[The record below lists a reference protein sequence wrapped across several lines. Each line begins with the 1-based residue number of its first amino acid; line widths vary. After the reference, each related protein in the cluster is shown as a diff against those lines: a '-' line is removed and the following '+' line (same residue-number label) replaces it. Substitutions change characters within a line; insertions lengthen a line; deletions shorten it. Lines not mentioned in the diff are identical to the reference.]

1 MKKVLSKIFRYLG
14 YDSRTVWGKYMKFIL
29 PCVMVVIVAM
39 DFVIYAIISN
49 YTDTA
54 ANKANQRTVKIL
66 SDEISEVF
74 HRYLGDLNM
83 MRHYYEKST
92 IEEFLVFSTRF
103 TEEHSNKY
111 SYVRLILPDG
121 RCYNSNGVTDKYNVK
136 EGRPYKH
143 LVVEHKDISVNSAHM
158 STLVGVEVYS
168 ISVPVRDDNDSV
180 TAIIAAV
187 FPVDVIE
194 RKLNDILTDSSE
206 YFVMVD
212 ETNMA
217 RVCRGR
223 RGGFS
228 VALDGTTP
236 GAAPRY
242 TDLKDK
248 MAFSRN
254 NALKGNDRP
263 YGSWEVHE
271 SNGQEILLHYA
282 AIPDTPWVL
291 AHLAQKRIIAKDV
304 TLTFWVLL
312 LTTLVAMVVLLIAI
326 RYITARVVIRPLE
339 AINRFSNDVAHGK
352 LYSTET
358 RNINTNDEIGAVC
371 KNVEEMQKKL
381 VSAVSGIHDTSN
393 DLSRCSRNVTD
404 TVQSVDRDAQVQ
416 NIAVENIVSS
426 VEQVNASIRLNSEDA
441 MRTHVNSKEIAN
453 DIISVTKATADT
465 YDCMQRIVE
474 KVKVIN
480 DITSHTDLLAINASV
495 EASRAGDH
503 GTGFAVVAAEIRKLS
518 ELCHRAS
525 TEINRLSEVSL
536 AATTQTVD
544 LVDSISPKIHDNAIM
559 VSRISEACSKQLHF
573 TGTISD
579 AVKQLSEISQNNT
592 VSADKLT
599 VYANVLFN
607 DVAHLNK
614 LVDFFRLDRDRDLRR
629 NDILAAMEVC
639 KTEIL
644 ALKTKLIALSPE
656 GDAQTN
662 AIETKIDETL
672 QDIDNDANTKKQ
684 LTAK

>member
-1 MKKVLSKIFRYLG
+1 MKKVLSKIFSCLG

-39 DFVIYAIISN
+39 DIVIYAIISN

-54 ANKANQRTVKIL
+54 TNKANQRTVKIL

-83 MRHYYEKST
+83 MRHYYQKNS
-92 IEEFLVFSTRF
+92 IDEFLAFTRRF

-121 RCYNSNGVTDKYNVK
+121 RSFNSLGNNDLYNVK

-143 LVVEHKDISVNSAHM
+143 LVMEHKDISVNSAHV
-158 STLVGVEVYS
+158 SELAGGVEVYS
-168 ISVPVRDDNDSV
+168 ISVPVKNDNDSV

-187 FPVDVIE
+187 FPVDVVE
-194 RKLNDILTDSSE
+194 RKLNSILTDSSE

-212 ETNMA
+212 EANMA
-217 RVCRGR
+217 RVCRGK

-228 VALDGTTP
+228 VALDGTSP
-236 GAAPRY
+236 GAPPRY

-248 MAFSRN
+248 MVYNRN
-254 NALKGNDRP
+254 NAANGVPP
-263 YGSWEVHE
+263 YGSWVIHE
-271 SNGQEILLHYA
+271 TNGQEILLHYA

-312 LTTLVAMVVLLIAI
+312 LTTLVSMVVLLIAI
-326 RYITARVVIRPLE
+326 RHITTKVVIRPLE
-339 AINRFSNDVAHGK
+339 AISRFSNDFAHGK

-358 RNINTNDEIGAVC
+358 RNINSNDELGMVC
-371 KNVEEMQKKL
+371 KNIEEMQQKL
-381 VSAVSGIHDTSN
+381 VSAVSGIHDTTN
-393 DLSRCSRNVTD
+393 DLSRCSHNVID
-404 TVQSVDRDAQVQ
+404 TVQSVDCDAQVQ
-416 NIAVENIVSS
+416 NVAVENIANS

-441 MRTHVNSKEIAN
+441 TRTHVNSKEIAE
-453 DIISVTKATADT
+453 DIVSVSKATADT
-465 YDCMQRIVE
+465 YDCMRRIVE

-503 GTGFAVVAAEIRKLS
+503 GSGFAVVAAEIRKLS

-573 TGTISD
+573 TGAISN
-579 AVKQLSEISQNNT
+579 AVQQLSEISQNNT

-599 VYANVLFN
+599 VAANVLVN
-607 DVAHLNK
+607 DVGKLNK

-629 NDILAAMEVC
+629 DDILAAIEMC
-639 KTEIL
+639 KSQIL
-644 ALKTKLIALSPE
+644 GLRSKLLAVSPE
-656 GDAQTN
+656 GDA
-662 AIETKIDETL
+662 ETQVVEERIDEAL
-672 QDIDNDANTKKQ
+672 QDADKMVNRFKNN
-684 LTAK
+684 

>member
-1 MKKVLSKIFRYLG
+1 MKKMVSKTFGSLG
-14 YDSRTVWGKYMKFIL
+14 INSRTVWGKYLKFIL

-54 ANKANQRTVKIL
+54 ADRANQRTVKIL

-83 MRHYYEKST
+83 MRYYYMKSSR
-92 IEEFLVFSTRF
+92 EEFMGFARRF

-121 RCYNSNGVTDKYNVK
+121 RSYPSVAGSDKYNVK

-143 LVVEHKDISVNSAHM
+143 LVMEHRDISVNAAHLSAL
-158 STLVGVEVYS
+158 SGVEVYS
-168 ISVPVRDDNDSV
+168 ISIPVRNDNDSV

-187 FPVDVIE
+187 FPADVID
-194 RKLNDILTDSSE
+194 RKLNSIVADSSE

-212 ETNMA
+212 EENIV

-223 RGGFS
+223 AGAFS
-228 VALDGTTP
+228 TLLDGMNP
-236 GAAPRY
+236 NVPRRFA
-242 TDLKDK
+242 DLKEK
-248 MAFSRN
+248 MVSCRK
-254 NALKGNDRP
+254 NASNTKP
-263 YGSWEVHE
+263 PSGSLLIHTE
-271 SNGQEILLHYA
+271 NGQEMLLHFA

-312 LTTLVAMVVLLIAI
+312 LTTLVAMGVMLIAV
-326 RYITARVVIRPLE
+326 RYITTKVVIRPLE
-339 AINRFSNDVAHGK
+339 AINRFSNDFAHGK

-358 RNINTNDEIGAVC
+358 HDITSNDELGEVC
-371 KNVEEMQKKL
+371 KNIEKMQQKL
-381 VSAVSGIHDTSN
+381 VSAVAGIHDTSN
-393 DLSRCSRNVTD
+393 DLSECSRNVID

-416 NIAVENIVSS
+416 NVTVENIVGY
-426 VEQVNASIRLNSEDA
+426 VEQVNVSIRLNNEDA
-441 MRTHVNSKEIAN
+441 TRTHVNSEEIAN
-453 DIISVTKATADT
+453 DIVSVTKATADT
-465 YDCMQRIVE
+465 YDCMKRIVE

-573 TGTISD
+573 TGAISD

-599 VYANVLFN
+599 VYANVFVK
-607 DVAHLNK
+607 DVGRLNK
-614 LVDFFRLDRDRDLRR
+614 LVDFFKLDRDRDLRR
-629 NDILAAMEVC
+629 DDILAAIEVC
-639 KTEIL
+639 TSEIL
-644 ALKTKLIALSPE
+644 ALKSRLYEVSE
-656 GDAQTN
+656 GDDEQAQ
-662 AIETKIDETL
+662 AINDRIDEAL
-672 QDIDNDANTKKQ
+672 KDADEVANLFKNN
-684 LTAK
+684 

>member
-1 MKKVLSKIFRYLG
+1 MKKVLSKIFSCLG

-39 DFVIYAIISN
+39 DIVIYAIISN

-54 ANKANQRTVKIL
+54 TNKANQRTVKIL

-83 MRHYYEKST
+83 MRHYYQKNS
-92 IEEFLVFSTRF
+92 IDEFLAFTRRF

-121 RCYNSNGVTDKYNVK
+121 RSFNSLGNNDLYNVK

-143 LVVEHKDISVNSAHM
+143 LVVEHKDISVNSAHV
-158 STLVGVEVYS
+158 SELAGGVEVYS
-168 ISVPVRDDNDSV
+168 ISVPVKNDNDSV

-187 FPVDVIE
+187 FPVDVVE
-194 RKLNDILTDSSE
+194 RKLNSILTDSSE

-212 ETNMA
+212 EANMA
-217 RVCRGR
+217 RVCRGK

-228 VALDGTTP
+228 VALDGTSP
-236 GAAPRY
+236 GAPPRY

-248 MAFSRN
+248 MVYNRN
-254 NALKGNDRP
+254 NAANGVPP
-263 YGSWEVHE
+263 YGSWVIHE
-271 SNGQEILLHYA
+271 TNGQEILLHYA

-312 LTTLVAMVVLLIAI
+312 LTTLVSMVVLLIAI
-326 RYITARVVIRPLE
+326 RHITTKVVIRPLE
-339 AINRFSNDVAHGK
+339 AISRFSNDFAHGK

-358 RNINTNDEIGAVC
+358 RNINSNDELGMVC
-371 KNVEEMQKKL
+371 KNIEEMQQKL
-381 VSAVSGIHDTSN
+381 VSAVSGIHDTTN
-393 DLSRCSRNVTD
+393 DLSRCSHNVID
-404 TVQSVDRDAQVQ
+404 TVQSVDCDAQVQ
-416 NIAVENIVSS
+416 NVAVENIANS

-441 MRTHVNSKEIAN
+441 TRTHVNSKEIAE
-453 DIISVTKATADT
+453 DIVSVSKATADT
-465 YDCMQRIVE
+465 YDCMRRIVE

-503 GTGFAVVAAEIRKLS
+503 GSGFAVVAAEIRKLS

-573 TGTISD
+573 TGAISN
-579 AVKQLSEISQNNT
+579 AVQQLSEISQNNT

-599 VYANVLFN
+599 VAANVLVN
-607 DVAHLNK
+607 DVGKLNK

-629 NDILAAMEVC
+629 DDILAAIEMC
-639 KTEIL
+639 KSQIL
-644 ALKTKLIALSPE
+644 GLKSKLLAVSPE
-656 GDAQTN
+656 GDA
-662 AIETKIDETL
+662 ETQVVEERIDEAL
-672 QDIDNDANTKKQ
+672 QDADKMVNRFKNN
-684 LTAK
+684 

>member
-1 MKKVLSKIFRYLG
+1 MKKVLSKIFSCLG

-39 DFVIYAIISN
+39 DIVIYAIISN

-54 ANKANQRTVKIL
+54 TNKANQRTVKIL

-83 MRHYYEKST
+83 MRHYYQKNS
-92 IEEFLVFSTRF
+92 IDEFLAFTRRF

-121 RCYNSNGVTDKYNVK
+121 RSFNSLGNNDLYNVK

-143 LVVEHKDISVNSAHM
+143 LVVEHKDISVNSAHV
-158 STLVGVEVYS
+158 SELAGGVEVYS
-168 ISVPVRDDNDSV
+168 ISVPVKNDNDSV

-187 FPVDVIE
+187 FPVDVVE
-194 RKLNDILTDSSE
+194 RKLNSILTDSSE

-212 ETNMA
+212 EANMA
-217 RVCRGR
+217 RVCRGK

-228 VALDGTTP
+228 VALDGTSP
-236 GAAPRY
+236 GAPPRY

-248 MAFSRN
+248 MVYNRN
-254 NALKGNDRP
+254 NAANGVPP
-263 YGSWEVHE
+263 YGSWVIHE
-271 SNGQEILLHYA
+271 TNGQEILLHYA

-312 LTTLVAMVVLLIAI
+312 LTTLVSMVVLLIAI
-326 RYITARVVIRPLE
+326 RHITTKVVIRPLE
-339 AINRFSNDVAHGK
+339 AISRFSNDFAHGK

-358 RNINTNDEIGAVC
+358 RNINSNDELGMVC
-371 KNVEEMQKKL
+371 KNIEEMQQKL
-381 VSAVSGIHDTSN
+381 VSAVSGIHDTTN
-393 DLSRCSRNVTD
+393 DLSRCSHNVID
-404 TVQSVDRDAQVQ
+404 TVQSVDCDAQVQ
-416 NIAVENIVSS
+416 NIAVENIANS

-441 MRTHVNSKEIAN
+441 TRTHVNSKEIAE
-453 DIISVTKATADT
+453 DIVSVSKATADT
-465 YDCMQRIVE
+465 YDCMRRIVE

-503 GTGFAVVAAEIRKLS
+503 GSGFAVVAAEIRKLS

-573 TGTISD
+573 TGAISN
-579 AVKQLSEISQNNT
+579 AVQQLSEISQNNT

-599 VYANVLFN
+599 VSANVLVN
-607 DVAHLNK
+607 DVGKLNK

-629 NDILAAMEVC
+629 DDILAAIEMC
-639 KTEIL
+639 KSQIL
-644 ALKTKLIALSPE
+644 GLRSKLLAVSPE
-656 GDAQTN
+656 GDA
-662 AIETKIDETL
+662 ETQVVEERIDEAL
-672 QDIDNDANTKKQ
+672 QDADKMVNRFKNN
-684 LTAK
+684 

>member
-1 MKKVLSKIFRYLG
+1 MKKIISKIFRYLG

-83 MRHYYEKST
+83 MRHYYQKST
-92 IEEFLVFSTRF
+92 IDEFLVFTKRF

-121 RCYNSNGVTDKYNVK
+121 RTYNSIGGNDLYNVK

-143 LVVEHKDISVNSAHM
+143 LVVEHKDISVNSAHV
-158 STLVGVEVYS
+158 SELAGGVEVYS
-168 ISVPVRDDNDSV
+168 ISVPVRNDNDSV

-187 FPVDVIE
+187 FPVDVVE
-194 RKLNDILTDSSE
+194 RKLNSILTDSSE

-212 ETNMA
+212 EANMA
-217 RVCRGR
+217 RVCRGKG
-223 RGGFS
+223 GGFS
-228 VALDGTTP
+228 VALGGGGNSPDSQ
-236 GAAPRY
+236 PRY
-242 TDLKDK
+242 TDLKEK
-248 MAFSRN
+248 MVYSRAN
-254 NALKGNDRP
+254 SANDVPP
-263 YGSWEVHE
+263 YGSWVIHE
-271 SNGQEILLHYA
+271 KNGQEILLHYA

-312 LTTLVAMVVLLIAI
+312 LTTLVSMVVLLIAI
-326 RYITARVVIRPLE
+326 RYITAKVVIRPLE
-339 AINRFSNDVAHGK
+339 AISRFSNDFAHGK

-358 RNINTNDEIGAVC
+358 RNINSTDELGKVC
-371 KNVEEMQKKL
+371 KNIEEMQQKL

-393 DLSRCSRNVTD
+393 DLSRCSHNIIE
-404 TVQSVDRDAQVQ
+404 TVQSVDCDAQVQ
-416 NIAVENIVSS
+416 NIAVENIANS
-426 VEQVNASIRLNSEDA
+426 VEQVNVSIRLNNEDA
-441 MRTHVNSKEIAN
+441 TRTHVNSEEIAN
-453 DIISVTKATADT
+453 DIVSVSKATADT

-503 GTGFAVVAAEIRKLS
+503 GSGFAVVAAEIRKLS

-573 TGTISD
+573 TGAISN
-579 AVKQLSEISQNNT
+579 AVQQLSEITQNNT

-599 VYANVLFN
+599 VAANVLVN
-607 DVAHLNK
+607 DVGKLNK

-629 NDILAAMEVC
+629 DDILAAIELC
-639 KTEIL
+639 KSQIL
-644 ALKTKLIALSPE
+644 GLKSKLLATSPE
-656 GDAQTN
+656 GDAQTH
-662 AIETKIDETL
+662 AVEEKIDEAL
-672 QDIDNDANTKKQ
+672 QDADKMVNRFKNN
-684 LTAK
+684 

>member
-1 MKKVLSKIFRYLG
+1 MKKVLSKIFSCLG

-39 DFVIYAIISN
+39 DIVIYAIISN

-83 MRHYYEKST
+83 MRHYYQKNS
-92 IEEFLVFSTRF
+92 IDEFLAFTRRF

-121 RCYNSNGVTDKYNVK
+121 RSFNSLGNNDLYNVK

-143 LVVEHKDISVNSAHM
+143 LVVEHKDISVNSAHV
-158 STLVGVEVYS
+158 SELAGGVEVYS
-168 ISVPVRDDNDSV
+168 ISVPVKNDNDSV

-187 FPVDVIE
+187 FPVDVVE
-194 RKLNDILTDSSE
+194 RKLNSILTDSSE

-212 ETNMA
+212 EANMA
-217 RVCRGR
+217 RVCRGK

-228 VALDGTTP
+228 VALDGTSP
-236 GAAPRY
+236 GAPPRY

-248 MAFSRN
+248 MVYNRN
-254 NALKGNDRP
+254 NAANGVPP
-263 YGSWEVHE
+263 YGSWVIHE
-271 SNGQEILLHYA
+271 TNGQEILLHYA

-312 LTTLVAMVVLLIAI
+312 LTTLVSMVVLLIAI
-326 RYITARVVIRPLE
+326 RHITTKVVIRPLE
-339 AINRFSNDVAHGK
+339 AISRFSNDFAHGK

-358 RNINTNDEIGAVC
+358 RNINSNDELGMVC
-371 KNVEEMQKKL
+371 KNIEEMQQKL
-381 VSAVSGIHDTSN
+381 VSAVSGIHDTTN
-393 DLSRCSRNVTD
+393 DLSRCSHNVID
-404 TVQSVDRDAQVQ
+404 TVQSVDCDAQVQ
-416 NIAVENIVSS
+416 NVAVENIANS
-426 VEQVNASIRLNSEDA
+426 VEQVNVSIRLNSEDA
-441 MRTHVNSKEIAN
+441 TRTHVNSKEIAE
-453 DIISVTKATADT
+453 DIVSVSKATADT
-465 YDCMQRIVE
+465 YDCMRRIVE

-503 GTGFAVVAAEIRKLS
+503 GSGFAVVAAEIRKLS

-573 TGTISD
+573 TGAISN
-579 AVKQLSEISQNNT
+579 AVQQLSEISQNNT

-599 VYANVLFN
+599 VAANVLVN
-607 DVAHLNK
+607 DVGKLNK

-629 NDILAAMEVC
+629 DDILAAIEMC
-639 KTEIL
+639 KSQIL
-644 ALKTKLIALSPE
+644 GLRSKLLAVSPE
-656 GDAQTN
+656 GDA
-662 AIETKIDETL
+662 ETKVVEERIDEAL
-672 QDIDNDANTKKQ
+672 QDADKMVNRFKNN
-684 LTAK
+684 

>member
-1 MKKVLSKIFRYLG
+1 MKKVLSKIFSCLG

-29 PCVMVVIVAM
+29 PCVMVVILAM

-54 ANKANQRTVKIL
+54 TNKANQRTVKIL

-83 MRHYYEKST
+83 MRHYYQKNS
-92 IEEFLVFSTRF
+92 IDEFLAFTRRF

-121 RCYNSNGVTDKYNVK
+121 RSFNSLGNNDLYNVK

-143 LVVEHKDISVNSAHM
+143 LVVEHKDISVNSAHV
-158 STLVGVEVYS
+158 SELAGGVEVYS
-168 ISVPVRDDNDSV
+168 ISVPVKNDNDSV

-187 FPVDVIE
+187 FPVDVVE
-194 RKLNDILTDSSE
+194 RKLNSILTDSSE

-212 ETNMA
+212 EANMA
-217 RVCRGR
+217 RVCRGK

-228 VALDGTTP
+228 VALDGTSP
-236 GAAPRY
+236 GAPPRY

-248 MAFSRN
+248 MVYNRN
-254 NALKGNDRP
+254 NAANGVPP
-263 YGSWEVHE
+263 YGSWVIHE
-271 SNGQEILLHYA
+271 TNGQEILLHYA

-312 LTTLVAMVVLLIAI
+312 LTTLVSMVVLLIAI
-326 RYITARVVIRPLE
+326 RHITTKVVIRPLE
-339 AINRFSNDVAHGK
+339 AISRFSNDFAHGK

-358 RNINTNDEIGAVC
+358 RNINSNDELGMVC
-371 KNVEEMQKKL
+371 KNIEEMQQKL
-381 VSAVSGIHDTSN
+381 VSAVSGIHDTTN
-393 DLSRCSRNVTD
+393 DLSRCSHNVID
-404 TVQSVDRDAQVQ
+404 TVQSVDCDAQVQ
-416 NIAVENIVSS
+416 NIAVENIANS

-441 MRTHVNSKEIAN
+441 TRTHVNSKEIAE
-453 DIISVTKATADT
+453 DIVSVSKATADT
-465 YDCMQRIVE
+465 YDCMRRIVE

-503 GTGFAVVAAEIRKLS
+503 GSGFVVVAAEIRKLS

-573 TGTISD
+573 TGAISN
-579 AVKQLSEISQNNT
+579 AVQQLSEISQNNT

-599 VYANVLFN
+599 VAANVLVN
-607 DVAHLNK
+607 DVGKLNK

-629 NDILAAMEVC
+629 DDILAAIEMC
-639 KTEIL
+639 KSQIL
-644 ALKTKLIALSPE
+644 GLRSKLLAVSPE
-656 GDAQTN
+656 GDA
-662 AIETKIDETL
+662 ETQVVEERIDEAL
-672 QDIDNDANTKKQ
+672 QDADKMVNRFKNN
-684 LTAK
+684 

>member
-1 MKKVLSKIFRYLG
+1 MKKVLSKIFSCLG

-39 DFVIYAIISN
+39 DIVIYAIISN

-54 ANKANQRTVKIL
+54 TNKANQRTVKIL

-83 MRHYYEKST
+83 MRHYYQKNS
-92 IEEFLVFSTRF
+92 IDEFLAFTRRF

-121 RCYNSNGVTDKYNVK
+121 RSFNSLGNNDLYNVK

-143 LVVEHKDISVNSAHM
+143 LVVEHKDISVNSAHV
-158 STLVGVEVYS
+158 SELAGGVEVYS
-168 ISVPVRDDNDSV
+168 ISVPVKNDNDSV

-187 FPVDVIE
+187 FPVDVVE
-194 RKLNDILTDSSE
+194 RKLNSILTDSSE

-212 ETNMA
+212 EANMA
-217 RVCRGR
+217 RVCRGK

-228 VALDGTTP
+228 VALDGTSP
-236 GAAPRY
+236 GAPPRY

-248 MAFSRN
+248 MVYNRN
-254 NALKGNDRP
+254 NAANGVPP
-263 YGSWEVHE
+263 YGSWVIHE
-271 SNGQEILLHYA
+271 TNGQEILLHYA

-312 LTTLVAMVVLLIAI
+312 LTTLVSMVVLLIAI
-326 RYITARVVIRPLE
+326 RHITTKVVIRPLE
-339 AINRFSNDVAHGK
+339 AISRFSNDFAHGK

-358 RNINTNDEIGAVC
+358 RNINSNDELGMVC
-371 KNVEEMQKKL
+371 KNIEEMQQKL
-381 VSAVSGIHDTSN
+381 VSAVSGIHDTTN
-393 DLSRCSRNVTD
+393 DLSRCSHNVID
-404 TVQSVDRDAQVQ
+404 TVQSVDCDAQVQ
-416 NIAVENIVSS
+416 NIAVENIANS

-441 MRTHVNSKEIAN
+441 TRTHVNSKEIAE
-453 DIISVTKATADT
+453 DIVSVSKATADT
-465 YDCMQRIVE
+465 YDCMRRIVE

-503 GTGFAVVAAEIRKLS
+503 GSGFAVVAAEIRKLS

-573 TGTISD
+573 TGAISN
-579 AVKQLSEISQNNT
+579 AVQQLSEISQNNT

-599 VYANVLFN
+599 VAANVLVN
-607 DVAHLNK
+607 DVGKLNK

-629 NDILAAMEVC
+629 DDILAAIEMC
-639 KTEIL
+639 KSQIL
-644 ALKTKLIALSPE
+644 GLRSKLLAVSPE
-656 GDAQTN
+656 GDA
-662 AIETKIDETL
+662 ETQVVEERIDEAL
-672 QDIDNDANTKKQ
+672 QDADKMVNRFKNN
-684 LTAK
+684 

>member
-1 MKKVLSKIFRYLG
+1 MKKVLSKIFSCLG

-39 DFVIYAIISN
+39 DIVIYAIISN

-54 ANKANQRTVKIL
+54 TNKANQRTVKIL

-83 MRHYYEKST
+83 MRHYYQKNS
-92 IEEFLVFSTRF
+92 IDEFLAFTRRF

-121 RCYNSNGVTDKYNVK
+121 RSFNSLGNNDLYNVK

-143 LVVEHKDISVNSAHM
+143 LVVEHKDISVNSAHV
-158 STLVGVEVYS
+158 SELAGGVEVYS
-168 ISVPVRDDNDSV
+168 ISVPVKNDNDSV

-187 FPVDVIE
+187 FPVDVVE
-194 RKLNDILTDSSE
+194 RKLNSILTDSSE

-212 ETNMA
+212 EANMA
-217 RVCRGR
+217 RVCRGK

-228 VALDGTTP
+228 VALDGTSP
-236 GAAPRY
+236 GAPPRY

-248 MAFSRN
+248 MVYNRN
-254 NALKGNDRP
+254 NVANGVPP
-263 YGSWEVHE
+263 YGSWVIHE
-271 SNGQEILLHYA
+271 TNGQEILLHYA

-312 LTTLVAMVVLLIAI
+312 LTTLVSMVVLLIAI
-326 RYITARVVIRPLE
+326 RHITTKVVIRPLE
-339 AINRFSNDVAHGK
+339 AISRFSNDFAHGK

-358 RNINTNDEIGAVC
+358 RNINSNDELGMVC
-371 KNVEEMQKKL
+371 KNIEGMQQKL
-381 VSAVSGIHDTSN
+381 VSAVSGIHDTTN
-393 DLSRCSRNVTD
+393 DLSRCSHNVID
-404 TVQSVDRDAQVQ
+404 TVQSVDCDAQVQ
-416 NIAVENIVSS
+416 NIAVENIANS

-441 MRTHVNSKEIAN
+441 TRTHVNSKEIAE
-453 DIISVTKATADT
+453 DIVSVSKATADT
-465 YDCMQRIVE
+465 YDCMRRIVE

-503 GTGFAVVAAEIRKLS
+503 GSGFAVVAAEIRKLS

-573 TGTISD
+573 TGAISN
-579 AVKQLSEISQNNT
+579 AVQQLSEISQNNT

-599 VYANVLFN
+599 VAANVLVN
-607 DVAHLNK
+607 DVGKLNK

-629 NDILAAMEVC
+629 DDILAAIEMC
-639 KTEIL
+639 KSQIL
-644 ALKTKLIALSPE
+644 GLRSKLLAVSPE
-656 GDAQTN
+656 GDA
-662 AIETKIDETL
+662 ETQVVEERIDEAL
-672 QDIDNDANTKKQ
+672 QDADKMVNRFKNN
-684 LTAK
+684 

>member
-1 MKKVLSKIFRYLG
+1 
-14 YDSRTVWGKYMKFIL
+14 
-29 PCVMVVIVAM
+29 MVVIVAM
-39 DFVIYAIISN
+39 DIVIYAIISN

-54 ANKANQRTVKIL
+54 TNKANQRTVKIL

-83 MRHYYEKST
+83 MRHYYQKNS
-92 IEEFLVFSTRF
+92 IDEFLAFTRRF

-121 RCYNSNGVTDKYNVK
+121 RSFNSLGNNDLYNVK

-143 LVVEHKDISVNSAHM
+143 LVVEHKDISVNSAHV
-158 STLVGVEVYS
+158 SELAGGVEVYS
-168 ISVPVRDDNDSV
+168 ISVPVKNGNDSV

-187 FPVDVIE
+187 FPVDVVE
-194 RKLNDILTDSSE
+194 RKLNSILTDSSE

-212 ETNMA
+212 EANMA
-217 RVCRGR
+217 RVCRGK

-228 VALDGTTP
+228 VALDGTSP
-236 GAAPRY
+236 GAPPRY

-248 MAFSRN
+248 MVYNRN
-254 NALKGNDRP
+254 NAANGVPP
-263 YGSWEVHE
+263 YGSWVIHE
-271 SNGQEILLHYA
+271 TNGQEILLHYA

-312 LTTLVAMVVLLIAI
+312 LTTLVSMVVLLIAI
-326 RYITARVVIRPLE
+326 RHITTKVVIRPLE
-339 AINRFSNDVAHGK
+339 AISRFSNDFAHGK

-358 RNINTNDEIGAVC
+358 RNINSNDELGMVC
-371 KNVEEMQKKL
+371 KNIEEMQQKL
-381 VSAVSGIHDTSN
+381 VSAVSGIHDTTN
-393 DLSRCSRNVTD
+393 DLSRCSHNVID
-404 TVQSVDRDAQVQ
+404 TVQSVDCDAQVQ
-416 NIAVENIVSS
+416 NIAVENIANS

-441 MRTHVNSKEIAN
+441 TRTHVNSKEIAE
-453 DIISVTKATADT
+453 DIVSVSKATADT
-465 YDCMQRIVE
+465 YDCMRRIVE

-503 GTGFAVVAAEIRKLS
+503 GSGFAVVAAEIRKLS

-573 TGTISD
+573 TGAISN
-579 AVKQLSEISQNNT
+579 AVQQLSEISQNNT

-599 VYANVLFN
+599 VAANVLVN
-607 DVAHLNK
+607 DVGKLNK

-629 NDILAAMEVC
+629 DDILAAIEMC
-639 KTEIL
+639 KSQIL
-644 ALKTKLIALSPE
+644 GLRSKLLAVSPE
-656 GDAQTN
+656 GDA
-662 AIETKIDETL
+662 ETQVVEERIDEAL
-672 QDIDNDANTKKQ
+672 QDADKMVNRFKNN
-684 LTAK
+684 

>member
-1 MKKVLSKIFRYLG
+1 MKKMVSKTFGSLG
-14 YDSRTVWGKYMKFIL
+14 INSRTVWGKYLKFIL

-54 ANKANQRTVKIL
+54 ADRANQRTVKIL

-83 MRHYYEKST
+83 MRYYYMKST
-92 IEEFLVFSTRF
+92 RDEFMVFARRF

-121 RCYNSNGVTDKYNVK
+121 RSYPSVSGSDKYNVK

-143 LVVEHKDISVNSAHM
+143 LVMEHRDISVNAAHLSAL
-158 STLVGVEVYS
+158 SGVEVYS
-168 ISVPVRDDNDSV
+168 ISIPVRNDNDSV

-187 FPVDVIE
+187 FPADVID
-194 RKLNDILTDSSE
+194 RKLNSIVADSSE

-212 ETNMA
+212 EENIV

-223 RGGFS
+223 AGAFS
-228 VALDGTTP
+228 TLLDGMNP
-236 GAAPRY
+236 NVPRRFA
-242 TDLKDK
+242 DLKEK
-248 MAFSRN
+248 MAHCRK
-254 NALKGNDRP
+254 NASNTMP
-263 YGSWEVHE
+263 PSGSLLIHTE
-271 SNGQEILLHYA
+271 NGQEMLLHFA

-312 LTTLVAMVVLLIAI
+312 LTTLVAMGVMLIAV
-326 RYITARVVIRPLE
+326 RYITTKVVIRPLE
-339 AINRFSNDVAHGK
+339 AINRFSNDFAHGK

-358 RNINTNDEIGAVC
+358 HDITSNDELGEVC
-371 KNVEEMQKKL
+371 KNIEKMQQKL
-381 VSAVSGIHDTSN
+381 VSAVAGIHDTSN
-393 DLSRCSRNVTD
+393 DLSECSRNVID

-416 NIAVENIVSS
+416 NITVENIVGY
-426 VEQVNASIRLNSEDA
+426 VEQVNVSIRLNNEDA
-441 MRTHVNSKEIAN
+441 TRTHVNSEEIAN
-453 DIISVTKATADT
+453 DIVSVTKATADT
-465 YDCMQRIVE
+465 YDCMKRIVE

-573 TGTISD
+573 TGAISD

-599 VYANVLFN
+599 VYANVFVK
-607 DVAHLNK
+607 DVGRLNK
-614 LVDFFRLDRDRDLRR
+614 LVDFFKLDRDRDLRR
-629 NDILAAMEVC
+629 DDILAAIEVC
-639 KTEIL
+639 TSEIL
-644 ALKTKLIALSPE
+644 ALKSRLYEVSE
-656 GDAQTN
+656 GDDEQAQ
-662 AIETKIDETL
+662 AINDRIDEAL
-672 QDIDNDANTKKQ
+672 KDADDVANLFKNN
-684 LTAK
+684 

>member
-1 MKKVLSKIFRYLG
+1 MKKVLSKIFSCLG

-39 DFVIYAIISN
+39 DIVIYAIISN

-54 ANKANQRTVKIL
+54 TNKANQRTVKIL

-83 MRHYYEKST
+83 MRHYYQKNS
-92 IEEFLVFSTRF
+92 IDEFLAFTRRF

-121 RCYNSNGVTDKYNVK
+121 RSFNSLGNNDLYNVK

-143 LVVEHKDISVNSAHM
+143 LVVEHKDISVNSAHV
-158 STLVGVEVYS
+158 SELAGGVEVYS
-168 ISVPVRDDNDSV
+168 ISVPVKNDNDSV

-187 FPVDVIE
+187 FPVDVVE
-194 RKLNDILTDSSE
+194 RKLNSILTDSSE

-212 ETNMA
+212 EANMA
-217 RVCRGR
+217 RVCRGKS
-223 RGGFS
+223 GGFS
-228 VALDGTTP
+228 VALDGTSP
-236 GAAPRY
+236 GAPPRY

-248 MAFSRN
+248 MVYNRN
-254 NALKGNDRP
+254 NAANGVPP
-263 YGSWEVHE
+263 YGSWVIHE
-271 SNGQEILLHYA
+271 TNGQEILLHYA

-312 LTTLVAMVVLLIAI
+312 LTTLVSMVVLLIAI
-326 RYITARVVIRPLE
+326 RHITTKVVIRPLE
-339 AINRFSNDVAHGK
+339 AISRFSNDFAHGK

-358 RNINTNDEIGAVC
+358 RNINSNDELGMVC
-371 KNVEEMQKKL
+371 KNIEEMQQKL
-381 VSAVSGIHDTSN
+381 VSAVSGIHDTTN
-393 DLSRCSRNVTD
+393 DLSRCSHNVID
-404 TVQSVDRDAQVQ
+404 TVQSVDCDAQVQ
-416 NIAVENIVSS
+416 SVAVENIANS
-426 VEQVNASIRLNSEDA
+426 VEQVNVSIRLNSEDA
-441 MRTHVNSKEIAN
+441 TRTHVNSKEIAE
-453 DIISVTKATADT
+453 DIVSVSKATADT
-465 YDCMQRIVE
+465 YDCMRRIVE

-503 GTGFAVVAAEIRKLS
+503 GSGFAVVAAEIRKLS

-573 TGTISD
+573 TGAISN
-579 AVKQLSEISQNNT
+579 AVQQLSEISQNNT

-599 VYANVLFN
+599 VAANVLVN
-607 DVAHLNK
+607 DVGKLNK

-629 NDILAAMEVC
+629 DDILAAIEMC
-639 KTEIL
+639 KSQIL
-644 ALKTKLIALSPE
+644 GLRSKLLAVSPE
-656 GDAQTN
+656 GDA
-662 AIETKIDETL
+662 ETQVVEERIDEAL
-672 QDIDNDANTKKQ
+672 QDADKMVNRFKNN
-684 LTAK
+684 

>member
-1 MKKVLSKIFRYLG
+1 MKKVLSKIFSCLG

-39 DFVIYAIISN
+39 DIVIYAIISN

-54 ANKANQRTVKIL
+54 TNKANQRTVKIL

-83 MRHYYEKST
+83 MRHYYQKNS
-92 IEEFLVFSTRF
+92 IDEFLVFTRRF

-121 RCYNSNGVTDKYNVK
+121 RSFNSLGNNDLYNVK

-143 LVVEHKDISVNSAHM
+143 LVVEHKDISVNSAHV
-158 STLVGVEVYS
+158 SELAGGVEVYS
-168 ISVPVRDDNDSV
+168 ISVPVKNDNDSV

-187 FPVDVIE
+187 FPVDVVE
-194 RKLNDILTDSSE
+194 RKLNSILTDSSE

-212 ETNMA
+212 EANMA
-217 RVCRGR
+217 RVCRGK

-228 VALDGTTP
+228 VALDGTSP
-236 GAAPRY
+236 GAPPRY

-248 MAFSRN
+248 MVYNRN
-254 NALKGNDRP
+254 NAANGVPP
-263 YGSWEVHE
+263 YGSWVIHE
-271 SNGQEILLHYA
+271 TNGQEILLHYA

-312 LTTLVAMVVLLIAI
+312 LTTLVSMVVLLIAI
-326 RYITARVVIRPLE
+326 RHITTKVVIRPLE
-339 AINRFSNDVAHGK
+339 AISRFSNDFAHGK

-358 RNINTNDEIGAVC
+358 RNINSNDELGMVC
-371 KNVEEMQKKL
+371 KNIEEMQQKL
-381 VSAVSGIHDTSN
+381 VSAVSGIHDTTN
-393 DLSRCSRNVTD
+393 DLSRCSHNVID
-404 TVQSVDRDAQVQ
+404 TVQSVDCDAQVQ
-416 NIAVENIVSS
+416 NVAVENIANS
-426 VEQVNASIRLNSEDA
+426 VEQVNVSIRLNSEDA
-441 MRTHVNSKEIAN
+441 TRTHVNSKEIAE
-453 DIISVTKATADT
+453 DIVSVSKATADT
-465 YDCMQRIVE
+465 YDCMRRIVE

-503 GTGFAVVAAEIRKLS
+503 GSGFAVVAAEIRKLS

-573 TGTISD
+573 TGAISN
-579 AVKQLSEISQNNT
+579 AVQQLSEISQNNT

-599 VYANVLFN
+599 VSANVLVN
-607 DVAHLNK
+607 DVGKLNK

-629 NDILAAMEVC
+629 GDILAAIEMC
-639 KTEIL
+639 KSQIL
-644 ALKTKLIALSPE
+644 GLRSKLLAVSPE
-656 GDAQTN
+656 GDA
-662 AIETKIDETL
+662 ETQVVEERIDEAL
-672 QDIDNDANTKKQ
+672 QDADKMVNRFKNN
-684 LTAK
+684 

>member
-1 MKKVLSKIFRYLG
+1 MKKVLSTIFSCLG

-39 DFVIYAIISN
+39 DIVIYAIISN

-54 ANKANQRTVKIL
+54 TNKANQRTVKIL

-83 MRHYYEKST
+83 MRHYYQKNS
-92 IEEFLVFSTRF
+92 IDEFLAFTRRF

-121 RCYNSNGVTDKYNVK
+121 RSFNSLGNNDLYNVK

-143 LVVEHKDISVNSAHM
+143 LVVEHKDISVNSAHV
-158 STLVGVEVYS
+158 SELAGGVEVYS
-168 ISVPVRDDNDSV
+168 ISVPVKNDNDSV

-187 FPVDVIE
+187 FPVDVVE
-194 RKLNDILTDSSE
+194 RKLNSILTDSSE

-212 ETNMA
+212 EANMA
-217 RVCRGR
+217 RVCRGK

-228 VALDGTTP
+228 VALDGTSP
-236 GAAPRY
+236 GAPPRY

-248 MAFSRN
+248 MVYNRN
-254 NALKGNDRP
+254 NAANGVPP
-263 YGSWEVHE
+263 YGSWVIHE
-271 SNGQEILLHYA
+271 TNGQEILLHYA

-312 LTTLVAMVVLLIAI
+312 LTTLVSMVVLLIAI
-326 RYITARVVIRPLE
+326 RHITTKVVIRPLE
-339 AINRFSNDVAHGK
+339 AISRFSNDFAHGK

-358 RNINTNDEIGAVC
+358 RNINSNDELGMVC
-371 KNVEEMQKKL
+371 KNIEEMQQKL
-381 VSAVSGIHDTSN
+381 VSAVSGIHDTTN
-393 DLSRCSRNVTD
+393 DLSRCSHNVID
-404 TVQSVDRDAQVQ
+404 TVQSVDCDAQVQ
-416 NIAVENIVSS
+416 NIAVENIANS

-441 MRTHVNSKEIAN
+441 TRTHVNSKEIAE
-453 DIISVTKATADT
+453 DIVSVSKATADT
-465 YDCMQRIVE
+465 YDCMRRIVE

-503 GTGFAVVAAEIRKLS
+503 GSGFAVVAAEIRKLS

-573 TGTISD
+573 TGAISN
-579 AVKQLSEISQNNT
+579 AVQQLSEISQNNT

-599 VYANVLFN
+599 VAANVLVN
-607 DVAHLNK
+607 DVGKLNK

-629 NDILAAMEVC
+629 DDLLAAIEMC
-639 KTEIL
+639 KSQIL
-644 ALKTKLIALSPE
+644 GLRSKLLAVSPE
-656 GDAQTN
+656 GDA
-662 AIETKIDETL
+662 ETQVVEERIDEAL
-672 QDIDNDANTKKQ
+672 QDADKMVNRFKNN
-684 LTAK
+684 

>member
-1 MKKVLSKIFRYLG
+1 MKKVLSKIFSCLG

-39 DFVIYAIISN
+39 DIVIYAIISN

-54 ANKANQRTVKIL
+54 TNKANQRTVKIL

-83 MRHYYEKST
+83 MRHYYQKNS
-92 IEEFLVFSTRF
+92 IDEFLVFTRRF

-121 RCYNSNGVTDKYNVK
+121 RSFNSLGNNDLYNVK

-143 LVVEHKDISVNSAHM
+143 LVMEHKDISVNSAHV
-158 STLVGVEVYS
+158 SELAGGVEVYS
-168 ISVPVRDDNDSV
+168 ISVPVKNDIDSV

-187 FPVDVIE
+187 FPVDVVE
-194 RKLNDILTDSSE
+194 RKLNSILTDSSE

-212 ETNMA
+212 EANMA
-217 RVCRGR
+217 RVCRGK

-228 VALDGTTP
+228 VALDGTSP
-236 GAAPRY
+236 GAPPRY

-248 MAFSRN
+248 MVYTRN
-254 NALKGNDRP
+254 NAANGVPP
-263 YGSWEVHE
+263 YGSWVIHE
-271 SNGQEILLHYA
+271 TNGQEILLHYA

-312 LTTLVAMVVLLIAI
+312 LTTLVSMVVLLIAI
-326 RYITARVVIRPLE
+326 RHITTKVVIRPLE
-339 AINRFSNDVAHGK
+339 AISRFSNDFAHGK

-358 RNINTNDEIGAVC
+358 RNINSNDELGMVC
-371 KNVEEMQKKL
+371 KNIEEMQQKL
-381 VSAVSGIHDTSN
+381 VSAVSGIHDTTN
-393 DLSRCSRNVTD
+393 DLSRCSHNVID
-404 TVQSVDRDAQVQ
+404 TVQSVDCDAQVQ
-416 NIAVENIVSS
+416 NVAVENIANS

-441 MRTHVNSKEIAN
+441 TRTHVNSKEIAE
-453 DIISVTKATADT
+453 DIVSVSKATADT
-465 YDCMQRIVE
+465 YDCMRRIVE

-503 GTGFAVVAAEIRKLS
+503 GSGFAVVAAEIRKLS

-573 TGTISD
+573 TGAISN
-579 AVKQLSEISQNNT
+579 AVQQLSEISQNNT

-599 VYANVLFN
+599 VAANVLVN
-607 DVAHLNK
+607 DVGKLNK

-629 NDILAAMEVC
+629 DDILAAIEMC
-639 KTEIL
+639 KSQIL
-644 ALKTKLIALSPE
+644 GLRSKLLAVSPE
-656 GDAQTN
+656 GDA
-662 AIETKIDETL
+662 ETQVVEERIDEAL
-672 QDIDNDANTKKQ
+672 QDADKMVNRFKNN
-684 LTAK
+684 

>member
-1 MKKVLSKIFRYLG
+1 MKKVLSKIFSCLG

-39 DFVIYAIISN
+39 DIVIYAIISN

-83 MRHYYEKST
+83 MRHYYQKNS
-92 IEEFLVFSTRF
+92 IDEFLVFTRRF

-121 RCYNSNGVTDKYNVK
+121 RSFNSLGNNDLYNVK

-143 LVVEHKDISVNSAHM
+143 LVVEHKDISVNSAHV
-158 STLVGVEVYS
+158 SELAGGVEVYS
-168 ISVPVRDDNDSV
+168 ISVPVKNDNDSV

-194 RKLNDILTDSSE
+194 RKLNSILTDSSE

-212 ETNMA
+212 EANMA
-217 RVCRGR
+217 RVCRGK
-223 RGGFS
+223 RGGFN
-228 VALDGTTP
+228 VALDGTSP
-236 GAAPRY
+236 GAPPRY

-248 MAFSRN
+248 MVYNRN
-254 NALKGNDRP
+254 NAANGVPP
-263 YGSWEVHE
+263 YGSWVIHE
-271 SNGQEILLHYA
+271 TNGQEILLHYA

-312 LTTLVAMVVLLIAI
+312 LTTLVSMVVLLIAI
-326 RYITARVVIRPLE
+326 RHITTKVVIRPLE
-339 AINRFSNDVAHGK
+339 AISRFSNDFAHGK

-358 RNINTNDEIGAVC
+358 RNINSNDELGMVC
-371 KNVEEMQKKL
+371 KNIEEMQQKL
-381 VSAVSGIHDTSN
+381 VSAVSGIHDTTN
-393 DLSRCSRNVTD
+393 DLSRCSHNVID
-404 TVQSVDRDAQVQ
+404 TVQSVDCDAQVQ
-416 NIAVENIVSS
+416 NIAVDNIANS
-426 VEQVNASIRLNSEDA
+426 VEQVNVSIRLNSEDA
-441 MRTHVNSKEIAN
+441 TRTHVNSKEIAE
-453 DIISVTKATADT
+453 DIVSVSKATADT
-465 YDCMQRIVE
+465 YDCMRRIVE

-503 GTGFAVVAAEIRKLS
+503 GSGFAVVAAEIRKLS

-573 TGTISD
+573 TGAISN
-579 AVKQLSEISQNNT
+579 AVQQLSEISQNNT

-599 VYANVLFN
+599 VSANVLVN
-607 DVAHLNK
+607 DVGKLNK

-629 NDILAAMEVC
+629 DDILAAIEMC
-639 KTEIL
+639 KSQIL
-644 ALKTKLIALSPE
+644 GLKSKLLAVSPE
-656 GDAQTN
+656 GDA
-662 AIETKIDETL
+662 ETQVVEERIDEAL
-672 QDIDNDANTKKQ
+672 QDADKMVNRFKNN
-684 LTAK
+684 

>member
-1 MKKVLSKIFRYLG
+1 MKKVLSKIFSCLG

-39 DFVIYAIISN
+39 DIVIYAIISN

-83 MRHYYEKST
+83 MRHYYQKNS
-92 IEEFLVFSTRF
+92 IDEFLAFTRRF

-121 RCYNSNGVTDKYNVK
+121 RSFNSLGNNDLYNVK

-143 LVVEHKDISVNSAHM
+143 LVVEHKDISVNSAHV
-158 STLVGVEVYS
+158 SELAGGVEVYS
-168 ISVPVRDDNDSV
+168 ISVPVKNDNDSV

-187 FPVDVIE
+187 FPVDVVE
-194 RKLNDILTDSSE
+194 RKLNSILTDSSE

-212 ETNMA
+212 EANMA
-217 RVCRGR
+217 RVCRGK

-228 VALDGTTP
+228 VALDGTSP
-236 GAAPRY
+236 GAPPRY

-248 MAFSRN
+248 MVYNRN
-254 NALKGNDRP
+254 NAANGVPP
-263 YGSWEVHE
+263 YGSWVIHE
-271 SNGQEILLHYA
+271 TNGQEILLHYA

-312 LTTLVAMVVLLIAI
+312 LTTLVSMVVLLIAI
-326 RYITARVVIRPLE
+326 RHITTKVVIRPLE
-339 AINRFSNDVAHGK
+339 AISRFSNDFAHGK

-358 RNINTNDEIGAVC
+358 RNINSNDELGMVC
-371 KNVEEMQKKL
+371 KNIEEMQQKL
-381 VSAVSGIHDTSN
+381 VSAVSGIHDTTN
-393 DLSRCSRNVTD
+393 DLSRCSHNVID
-404 TVQSVDRDAQVQ
+404 TVQSVDCDAQVQ
-416 NIAVENIVSS
+416 NIAVENIANS
-426 VEQVNASIRLNSEDA
+426 VEQVNVSIRLNSEDA
-441 MRTHVNSKEIAN
+441 TRTHVNSKEIAE
-453 DIISVTKATADT
+453 DIVSVSKATADT
-465 YDCMQRIVE
+465 YDCMRRIVE

-503 GTGFAVVAAEIRKLS
+503 GSGFAVVAAEIRKLS

-573 TGTISD
+573 TGAISN
-579 AVKQLSEISQNNT
+579 AVQQLSEISQNNT

-599 VYANVLFN
+599 VAANVLVN
-607 DVAHLNK
+607 DVEKLNK

-629 NDILAAMEVC
+629 DDILAAIEMC
-639 KTEIL
+639 KSQIL
-644 ALKTKLIALSPE
+644 GLRSKLLAVSPE
-656 GDAQTN
+656 GDA
-662 AIETKIDETL
+662 ETQVVEERIDEAL
-672 QDIDNDANTKKQ
+672 QDADKMVNRFKNN
-684 LTAK
+684 

>member
-1 MKKVLSKIFRYLG
+1 MKKMVSKTFGSLG
-14 YDSRTVWGKYMKFIL
+14 INSRTVWGKYLKFIL

-54 ANKANQRTVKIL
+54 ADRANQRTVKIL

-83 MRHYYEKST
+83 MRYYYMKSSRD
-92 IEEFLVFSTRF
+92 EFMGFARRF

-111 SYVRLILPDG
+111 AYVRLILPDG
-121 RCYNSNGVTDKYNVK
+121 RSYPSVSGSDKYNVK

-143 LVVEHKDISVNSAHM
+143 LVMEHRDISVNAAHLSAL
-158 STLVGVEVYS
+158 SGVEVYS
-168 ISVPVRDDNDSV
+168 ISIPVRNDNDSV

-187 FPVDVIE
+187 FPADVID
-194 RKLNDILTDSSE
+194 RKLNSIVADSSE

-212 ETNMA
+212 EENIV

-223 RGGFS
+223 AGAFS
-228 VALDGTTP
+228 TLLDGMNP
-236 GAAPRY
+236 NVPRRFA
-242 TDLKDK
+242 DLREK
-248 MAFSRN
+248 MASCRK
-254 NALKGNDRP
+254 NASNTMP
-263 YGSWEVHE
+263 PSGSLLIHTE
-271 SNGQEILLHYA
+271 NGQEMLLHFA

-312 LTTLVAMVVLLIAI
+312 LTTLVAMGVMLIAV
-326 RYITARVVIRPLE
+326 RYITTKVVIRPLE
-339 AINRFSNDVAHGK
+339 AINRFSNDFAHGK

-358 RNINTNDEIGAVC
+358 HDITSNDELGEVC
-371 KNVEEMQKKL
+371 KNIEKMQQKL
-381 VSAVSGIHDTSN
+381 VSAVAGIHDTSN
-393 DLSRCSRNVTD
+393 DLSECSRNVID

-416 NIAVENIVSS
+416 NVTVENIVGY
-426 VEQVNASIRLNSEDA
+426 VEQVNVSIRLNNEDA
-441 MRTHVNSKEIAN
+441 TRTHVNSEEIAN
-453 DIISVTKATADT
+453 DIVSVTKATADT
-465 YDCMQRIVE
+465 YDCMKRIVE

-573 TGTISD
+573 TGAISD

-599 VYANVLFN
+599 VYANVFVK
-607 DVAHLNK
+607 DVGRLNK
-614 LVDFFRLDRDRDLRR
+614 LVDFFKLDRDRDLRR
-629 NDILAAMEVC
+629 DDILAAIEVC
-639 KTEIL
+639 TSEIL
-644 ALKTKLIALSPE
+644 ALKSRLYEVSE
-656 GDAQTN
+656 DDDEQAQ
-662 AIETKIDETL
+662 AINDRIDEAL
-672 QDIDNDANTKKQ
+672 KDADEVANLFKNN
-684 LTAK
+684 

>member
-1 MKKVLSKIFRYLG
+1 MKKVLSKIFSCLG

-39 DFVIYAIISN
+39 DIVIYAIISN

-54 ANKANQRTVKIL
+54 TNKANQRTVKIL

-83 MRHYYEKST
+83 MRHYYQKNS
-92 IEEFLVFSTRF
+92 IDEFLAFTRRF

-121 RCYNSNGVTDKYNVK
+121 RSFNSLGNNDLYNVK

-143 LVVEHKDISVNSAHM
+143 LVVEHKDISVNSAHV
-158 STLVGVEVYS
+158 SELAGGVEVYS
-168 ISVPVRDDNDSV
+168 ISVPVKNDNDSV

-187 FPVDVIE
+187 FPVDVVE
-194 RKLNDILTDSSE
+194 RKLNSILTDSSE

-212 ETNMA
+212 EANMA
-217 RVCRGR
+217 RVCRGK

-228 VALDGTTP
+228 VALDGTSP
-236 GAAPRY
+236 GAPPRY

-248 MAFSRN
+248 MVYNRN
-254 NALKGNDRP
+254 NAANGVPP
-263 YGSWEVHE
+263 YGSWVIHE
-271 SNGQEILLHYA
+271 TNGQEILLHYA

-312 LTTLVAMVVLLIAI
+312 LTTLVSMVVLLIAI
-326 RYITARVVIRPLE
+326 RHITTKVVIRPLE
-339 AINRFSNDVAHGK
+339 AISRFSNDFAHGK

-358 RNINTNDEIGAVC
+358 RNINSNDELGMVC
-371 KNVEEMQKKL
+371 KNIEEMQQKL
-381 VSAVSGIHDTSN
+381 VSAVSGIHDTTN
-393 DLSRCSRNVTD
+393 DLSRCSHNVID
-404 TVQSVDRDAQVQ
+404 TVQSVDCDAQVQ
-416 NIAVENIVSS
+416 NIAVENIANS

-441 MRTHVNSKEIAN
+441 TRTHVNSKEIAE
-453 DIISVTKATADT
+453 DIVSVSKATADT
-465 YDCMQRIVE
+465 YDCMRRIVE

-503 GTGFAVVAAEIRKLS
+503 GSGFAVVAAEIRKLS

-536 AATTQTVD
+536 AAITQTVD

-573 TGTISD
+573 TGAISN
-579 AVKQLSEISQNNT
+579 AVQQLSEISQNNT

-599 VYANVLFN
+599 VAANVLVN
-607 DVAHLNK
+607 DVGKLNK

-629 NDILAAMEVC
+629 DDILAAIEMC
-639 KTEIL
+639 KSQIL
-644 ALKTKLIALSPE
+644 GLRSKLLAVSPE
-656 GDAQTN
+656 GDA
-662 AIETKIDETL
+662 ETQVVEERIDEAL
-672 QDIDNDANTKKQ
+672 QDADKMVNRFKNN
-684 LTAK
+684 

>member
-1 MKKVLSKIFRYLG
+1 MKKVLSKIFSCLG

-39 DFVIYAIISN
+39 DIVIYAIISN

-54 ANKANQRTVKIL
+54 TNKANQRTVKIL

-83 MRHYYEKST
+83 MRHYYQKNS
-92 IEEFLVFSTRF
+92 IDEFLVFTRRF

-121 RCYNSNGVTDKYNVK
+121 RSFNSLGNNDLYNVK

-143 LVVEHKDISVNSAHM
+143 LVVEHKDISVNSAHV
-158 STLVGVEVYS
+158 SELAGGVEVYS
-168 ISVPVRDDNDSV
+168 ISVPVKNDNDSV

-187 FPVDVIE
+187 FPVDVVE
-194 RKLNDILTDSSE
+194 RKLNSILTDSSE

-212 ETNMA
+212 EANMA
-217 RVCRGR
+217 RVCRGK

-228 VALDGTTP
+228 VALDGTSP
-236 GAAPRY
+236 GAPPRY

-248 MAFSRN
+248 MVYNRN
-254 NALKGNDRP
+254 NVANGVPP
-263 YGSWEVHE
+263 YGSWVIHE
-271 SNGQEILLHYA
+271 TNGQEILLHYA

-312 LTTLVAMVVLLIAI
+312 LTTLVSMVVLLIAI
-326 RYITARVVIRPLE
+326 RHITTKVVIRPLE
-339 AINRFSNDVAHGK
+339 AISRFSNDFAHGK

-358 RNINTNDEIGAVC
+358 RNINSNDELGMVC
-371 KNVEEMQKKL
+371 KNIEEMQQKL
-381 VSAVSGIHDTSN
+381 VSAVSGIHDTTN
-393 DLSRCSRNVTD
+393 DLSRCSHNVID
-404 TVQSVDRDAQVQ
+404 TVQSVDCDAQVQ
-416 NIAVENIVSS
+416 NIAVENIANS

-441 MRTHVNSKEIAN
+441 TRTHVNSKEIAE
-453 DIISVTKATADT
+453 DIVSVSKATADT
-465 YDCMQRIVE
+465 YDCMRRIVE

-503 GTGFAVVAAEIRKLS
+503 GSGFAVVAAEIRKLS

-573 TGTISD
+573 TGAISN
-579 AVKQLSEISQNNT
+579 AVQQLSEISQNNT

-599 VYANVLFN
+599 VAANVLVN
-607 DVAHLNK
+607 DVGKLNK

-629 NDILAAMEVC
+629 DDILAAIEMC
-639 KTEIL
+639 KSQIL
-644 ALKTKLIALSPE
+644 GLRSKLLAVSPE
-656 GDAQTN
+656 GDA
-662 AIETKIDETL
+662 ETQVVEERIDEAL
-672 QDIDNDANTKKQ
+672 QDADQMVNRFTNN
-684 LTAK
+684 

>member
-1 MKKVLSKIFRYLG
+1 MKKVLSKIFSCLG

-39 DFVIYAIISN
+39 DIVIYAIISN

-83 MRHYYEKST
+83 MRHYYQKNS
-92 IEEFLVFSTRF
+92 IDEFLVFTRRF

-121 RCYNSNGVTDKYNVK
+121 RTFNSLGNNDLYNVK

-143 LVVEHKDISVNSAHM
+143 LVVEHKDISVNSAHV
-158 STLVGVEVYS
+158 SELAGGVEVYS
-168 ISVPVRDDNDSV
+168 ISVPVKNDNDSV

-187 FPVDVIE
+187 FPVDVVE
-194 RKLNDILTDSSE
+194 RKLNSILTDSSE

-212 ETNMA
+212 EANMA
-217 RVCRGR
+217 RVCRGK

-228 VALDGTTP
+228 VALDGTSP
-236 GAAPRY
+236 GAPPRY

-248 MAFSRN
+248 MVYNRN
-254 NALKGNDRP
+254 NAANGVPP
-263 YGSWEVHE
+263 YGSWVIHE
-271 SNGQEILLHYA
+271 TNGQEILLHYA

-312 LTTLVAMVVLLIAI
+312 LTTLVSMVVLLIAI
-326 RYITARVVIRPLE
+326 RHITTKVVIRPLE
-339 AINRFSNDVAHGK
+339 AISRFSNDFAHGK

-358 RNINTNDEIGAVC
+358 RNINSNDELGMVC
-371 KNVEEMQKKL
+371 KNIEEMQQKL
-381 VSAVSGIHDTSN
+381 VSAVSGIHDTTN
-393 DLSRCSRNVTD
+393 DLSRCSHNVID
-404 TVQSVDRDAQVQ
+404 TVQSVDCDAQVQ
-416 NIAVENIVSS
+416 NIAVENIANS
-426 VEQVNASIRLNSEDA
+426 VEQVNVSIRLNSEDA
-441 MRTHVNSKEIAN
+441 TRTHVNSKEIAE
-453 DIISVTKATADT
+453 DIVSVSKATADT
-465 YDCMQRIVE
+465 YDCMRRIVE

-503 GTGFAVVAAEIRKLS
+503 GSGFAVVAAEIRKLS

-573 TGTISD
+573 TGAISN
-579 AVKQLSEISQNNT
+579 AVQQLSEISQNNT

-599 VYANVLFN
+599 VAANVLVN
-607 DVAHLNK
+607 DVGKLNK

-629 NDILAAMEVC
+629 DDILAAIEMC
-639 KTEIL
+639 KSQIL
-644 ALKTKLIALSPE
+644 GLRSKLLAVSPE
-656 GDAQTN
+656 GDA
-662 AIETKIDETL
+662 ETQVVEERIDEAL
-672 QDIDNDANTKKQ
+672 QDADQMVNRFKNN
-684 LTAK
+684 

>member
-1 MKKVLSKIFRYLG
+1 MKKVLSKIFSYLG

-39 DFVIYAIISN
+39 DIVIYAIISN

-54 ANKANQRTVKIL
+54 TNKANQRTVKIL

-83 MRHYYEKST
+83 MRHYYQKNS
-92 IEEFLVFSTRF
+92 IDEFLVFTRRF

-121 RCYNSNGVTDKYNVK
+121 RSFNSLGNNDLYNVK

-143 LVVEHKDISVNSAHM
+143 LVVEHKDISVNSAHV
-158 STLVGVEVYS
+158 SELAGGVEVYS
-168 ISVPVRDDNDSV
+168 ISVPVKNDNDSV

-187 FPVDVIE
+187 FPVDVVE
-194 RKLNDILTDSSE
+194 RKLNSILTDSSE

-212 ETNMA
+212 EANMA
-217 RVCRGR
+217 RVCRGK

-228 VALDGTTP
+228 VALDGTSP
-236 GAAPRY
+236 GAPPRY

-248 MAFSRN
+248 MVYNRN
-254 NALKGNDRP
+254 NAANGVPP
-263 YGSWEVHE
+263 YGSWVIHE
-271 SNGQEILLHYA
+271 TNGQEILLHYA

-312 LTTLVAMVVLLIAI
+312 LTTLVSMVVLLIAI
-326 RYITARVVIRPLE
+326 RHITTKVVIRPLE
-339 AINRFSNDVAHGK
+339 AISRFSNDFAHGK

-358 RNINTNDEIGAVC
+358 RNINSNDELGMVC
-371 KNVEEMQKKL
+371 KNIEEMQQKL
-381 VSAVSGIHDTSN
+381 VSAVSGIHDTTN
-393 DLSRCSRNVTD
+393 DLSRCSHNVID
-404 TVQSVDRDAQVQ
+404 TVQSVDCDAQVQ
-416 NIAVENIVSS
+416 NIAVENIANS
-426 VEQVNASIRLNSEDA
+426 VEQVNVSIRLNSEDA
-441 MRTHVNSKEIAN
+441 TRTHVNSKEIAE
-453 DIISVTKATADT
+453 DIVSVSKATADT
-465 YDCMQRIVE
+465 YDCMRRIVE

-503 GTGFAVVAAEIRKLS
+503 GSGFAVVAAEIRKLS

-573 TGTISD
+573 TGAISN
-579 AVKQLSEISQNNT
+579 AVQQLSDISQNNT

-599 VYANVLFN
+599 VAANVLVN
-607 DVAHLNK
+607 DVGKLNK

-629 NDILAAMEVC
+629 DDILAAIEMC
-639 KTEIL
+639 KSQIL
-644 ALKTKLIALSPE
+644 GLRSKLLAVSPE
-656 GDAQTN
+656 GDA
-662 AIETKIDETL
+662 ETQVVEERIDEAL
-672 QDIDNDANTKKQ
+672 QDADKMVNRFKNN
-684 LTAK
+684 

>member
-1 MKKVLSKIFRYLG
+1 MKKVLSKIFSCLG

-39 DFVIYAIISN
+39 DIVIYAIISN

-54 ANKANQRTVKIL
+54 TNKANQRTVKIL

-83 MRHYYEKST
+83 MRHYYQKNS
-92 IEEFLVFSTRF
+92 IDEFLAFTRRF

-121 RCYNSNGVTDKYNVK
+121 RSFNSLGNNDLYNVK

-143 LVVEHKDISVNSAHM
+143 LVVEHKDISVNSAHV
-158 STLVGVEVYS
+158 SELAGGVEVYS
-168 ISVPVRDDNDSV
+168 ISVPVKNDNDSV

-187 FPVDVIE
+187 FPVDVVE
-194 RKLNDILTDSSE
+194 RKLNSILTDSSE

-212 ETNMA
+212 EANMA
-217 RVCRGR
+217 RVCRGK

-228 VALDGTTP
+228 VALDGTSP
-236 GAAPRY
+236 GAPPRY

-248 MAFSRN
+248 MVYNRN
-254 NALKGNDRP
+254 NAANGVPP
-263 YGSWEVHE
+263 YGSWVIHE
-271 SNGQEILLHYA
+271 TNGQEILLHYA

-312 LTTLVAMVVLLIAI
+312 LTTLVSMVVLLIAI
-326 RYITARVVIRPLE
+326 RHITTKVVIRPLE
-339 AINRFSNDVAHGK
+339 AISRFSNDFAHGK

-358 RNINTNDEIGAVC
+358 RNINSNDELGMVC
-371 KNVEEMQKKL
+371 KNIEEMQQKL
-381 VSAVSGIHDTSN
+381 VSAVSGIHDTTN
-393 DLSRCSRNVTD
+393 DLSRCSHNVID
-404 TVQSVDRDAQVQ
+404 TVQSVDCDAQVQ
-416 NIAVENIVSS
+416 NIAVENIANS

-441 MRTHVNSKEIAN
+441 TRTHVNSKEIAE
-453 DIISVTKATADT
+453 DIVSVSKATADT
-465 YDCMQRIVE
+465 YDCMRRIVE

-503 GTGFAVVAAEIRKLS
+503 GSGFAVVAAEIRKLS

-573 TGTISD
+573 TGAISN
-579 AVKQLSEISQNNT
+579 AVQQLSEISQNNT

-599 VYANVLFN
+599 VAANVLVN
-607 DVAHLNK
+607 DVEKLNK

-629 NDILAAMEVC
+629 DDILAAIEMC
-639 KTEIL
+639 KSQIL
-644 ALKTKLIALSPE
+644 GLRSKLLAVSPE
-656 GDAQTN
+656 GDA
-662 AIETKIDETL
+662 ETQVVEERIDEAL
-672 QDIDNDANTKKQ
+672 QDADKMVNRFKNN
-684 LTAK
+684 

>member
-1 MKKVLSKIFRYLG
+1 MKKVLSKIFSCLG

-39 DFVIYAIISN
+39 DIVIYAIISN

-54 ANKANQRTVKIL
+54 TNKANQRTVKIL

-83 MRHYYEKST
+83 MRHYYQKNS
-92 IEEFLVFSTRF
+92 IDEFLAFTRRF

-121 RCYNSNGVTDKYNVK
+121 RSFNSLGNNDLYNVK

-143 LVVEHKDISVNSAHM
+143 LVVEHKDISVNSAHV
-158 STLVGVEVYS
+158 SELAGGVEVYS
-168 ISVPVRDDNDSV
+168 ISVPVKNDNDSV

-187 FPVDVIE
+187 FPVDVVE
-194 RKLNDILTDSSE
+194 RKLNSILTDSSE

-212 ETNMA
+212 EANMA
-217 RVCRGR
+217 RVCRGK

-228 VALDGTTP
+228 VALDGTSP
-236 GAAPRY
+236 GAPPRY

-248 MAFSRN
+248 MVYTRN
-254 NALKGNDRP
+254 NAANGVPP
-263 YGSWEVHE
+263 YGSWVIHE
-271 SNGQEILLHYA
+271 TNGQEILLHYA

-312 LTTLVAMVVLLIAI
+312 LTTLVSMVVLLIAI
-326 RYITARVVIRPLE
+326 RHITTKVVIRPLE
-339 AINRFSNDVAHGK
+339 AISRFSNDFAHGK

-358 RNINTNDEIGAVC
+358 RNINSNDELGMVC
-371 KNVEEMQKKL
+371 KNIEEMQQKL
-381 VSAVSGIHDTSN
+381 VSAVSGIHDTTN
-393 DLSRCSRNVTD
+393 DLSRCSHNVID
-404 TVQSVDRDAQVQ
+404 TVQSVDCDAQVQ
-416 NIAVENIVSS
+416 NIAVENIANS

-441 MRTHVNSKEIAN
+441 TRTHVNSKEIAE
-453 DIISVTKATADT
+453 DIVSVSKATADT
-465 YDCMQRIVE
+465 YDCMRRIVE

-503 GTGFAVVAAEIRKLS
+503 GSGFAVVAAEIRKLS

-573 TGTISD
+573 TGAISN
-579 AVKQLSEISQNNT
+579 AVQQLSEISQNNT

-599 VYANVLFN
+599 VAANVLVN
-607 DVAHLNK
+607 DVGKLNK

-629 NDILAAMEVC
+629 DDILAAIEMC
-639 KTEIL
+639 KSQIL
-644 ALKTKLIALSPE
+644 GLRSKLLAVSPE
-656 GDAQTN
+656 GDA
-662 AIETKIDETL
+662 ETQVVEERIDEAL
-672 QDIDNDANTKKQ
+672 QDADKMVNRFKNN
-684 LTAK
+684 

>member
-1 MKKVLSKIFRYLG
+1 MKKVLSKIFSCLG

-39 DFVIYAIISN
+39 DIVIYAIISN

-54 ANKANQRTVKIL
+54 TNKANQRTVKIL

-83 MRHYYEKST
+83 MRHYYQKNS
-92 IEEFLVFSTRF
+92 IDEFLAFTRRF

-121 RCYNSNGVTDKYNVK
+121 RSFNSLGNNDLYNVK

-143 LVVEHKDISVNSAHM
+143 LVVEHKDISVNSAHV
-158 STLVGVEVYS
+158 SELAGGVEVYS
-168 ISVPVRDDNDSV
+168 ISVPVKNDNDSV

-187 FPVDVIE
+187 FPVDVVE
-194 RKLNDILTDSSE
+194 RKLNSILTDSSE

-212 ETNMA
+212 EANMA
-217 RVCRGR
+217 RVCRGK

-228 VALDGTTP
+228 VALDGTSP
-236 GAAPRY
+236 GAPPRY

-248 MAFSRN
+248 MVYNRN
-254 NALKGNDRP
+254 NAANGVPP
-263 YGSWEVHE
+263 YGSWVIHE
-271 SNGQEILLHYA
+271 TNGQEILLHYA

-312 LTTLVAMVVLLIAI
+312 LTTLVSMVVLLIAI
-326 RYITARVVIRPLE
+326 RHITTKVVIRPLE
-339 AINRFSNDVAHGK
+339 AISRFSNDFAHGK

-358 RNINTNDEIGAVC
+358 RNINSNDELGMVC
-371 KNVEEMQKKL
+371 KNIEEMQQKL
-381 VSAVSGIHDTSN
+381 VSAVSGIHDTTN
-393 DLSRCSRNVTD
+393 DLSRCSHNVID
-404 TVQSVDRDAQVQ
+404 TVQSVDCDAQVQ
-416 NIAVENIVSS
+416 NVAVENIANS

-441 MRTHVNSKEIAN
+441 TRTHVNSKEIAE
-453 DIISVTKATADT
+453 DIVSVSKATADT
-465 YDCMQRIVE
+465 YDCMRRIVE

-503 GTGFAVVAAEIRKLS
+503 GSGFAVVAAEIRKLS

-573 TGTISD
+573 TGAISN
-579 AVKQLSEISQNNT
+579 AVQQLSEISQNNT

-599 VYANVLFN
+599 VSANVLVN
-607 DVAHLNK
+607 DVGKLNK

-629 NDILAAMEVC
+629 DDILAAIEMC
-639 KTEIL
+639 KSQIL
-644 ALKTKLIALSPE
+644 GLRSKLLAVSPE
-656 GDAQTN
+656 GDA
-662 AIETKIDETL
+662 ETQVVEERIDEAL
-672 QDIDNDANTKKQ
+672 QDADKMVNRFKNN
-684 LTAK
+684 

>member
-1 MKKVLSKIFRYLG
+1 MKKVLSKIFSYLG

-39 DFVIYAIISN
+39 DIVIYAIISN

-54 ANKANQRTVKIL
+54 TNKANQRTVKIL

-83 MRHYYEKST
+83 MRHYYQKNS
-92 IEEFLVFSTRF
+92 IDEFLVFTRRF

-121 RCYNSNGVTDKYNVK
+121 RSFNSLGNNDLYNVK

-143 LVVEHKDISVNSAHM
+143 LVVEHKDISVNSAHV
-158 STLVGVEVYS
+158 SELAGGVEVYS
-168 ISVPVRDDNDSV
+168 ISVPVKNDNDSV

-187 FPVDVIE
+187 FPVDVVE
-194 RKLNDILTDSSE
+194 RKLNSILTDSSE

-212 ETNMA
+212 EANMA
-217 RVCRGR
+217 RVCRGK

-228 VALDGTTP
+228 VALDGTSP
-236 GAAPRY
+236 GAPPRY

-248 MAFSRN
+248 MVYNRN
-254 NALKGNDRP
+254 NAANGVPP
-263 YGSWEVHE
+263 YGSWVIHE
-271 SNGQEILLHYA
+271 TNGQEILLHYA

-312 LTTLVAMVVLLIAI
+312 LTTLVSMVVLLIAI
-326 RYITARVVIRPLE
+326 RHITTKVVIRPLE
-339 AINRFSNDVAHGK
+339 AISRFSNDFAHGK

-358 RNINTNDEIGAVC
+358 RNINSNDELGMVC
-371 KNVEEMQKKL
+371 KNIEEMQQKL
-381 VSAVSGIHDTSN
+381 VSAVSGIHDTTN
-393 DLSRCSRNVTD
+393 DLSRCSHNVID
-404 TVQSVDRDAQVQ
+404 TVQSVDCDAQVQ
-416 NIAVENIVSS
+416 NVAVENIANS

-441 MRTHVNSKEIAN
+441 TRTHVNSKEIAE
-453 DIISVTKATADT
+453 DIVSVSKATADT
-465 YDCMQRIVE
+465 YDCMRRIVE

-503 GTGFAVVAAEIRKLS
+503 GSGFAVVAAEIRMLS

-573 TGTISD
+573 TGAISN
-579 AVKQLSEISQNNT
+579 AVQQLSDISQNNT

-599 VYANVLFN
+599 VAANVLVN
-607 DVAHLNK
+607 DVGKLNK

-629 NDILAAMEVC
+629 DDILAAIEMC
-639 KTEIL
+639 KSQIL
-644 ALKTKLIALSPE
+644 GLRSKLLAVSPE
-656 GDAQTN
+656 GDA
-662 AIETKIDETL
+662 ETQVVEERIDEAL
-672 QDIDNDANTKKQ
+672 QDADKMVNRFKNN
-684 LTAK
+684 

>member
-1 MKKVLSKIFRYLG
+1 MKKVLSKIFSCLG

-39 DFVIYAIISN
+39 DIVIYAIISN

-54 ANKANQRTVKIL
+54 TNKANQRTVKIL

-83 MRHYYEKST
+83 MRHYYQKNS
-92 IEEFLVFSTRF
+92 IDEFLAFTRRF

-121 RCYNSNGVTDKYNVK
+121 RSFNSLGNNDLYNVK

-143 LVVEHKDISVNSAHM
+143 LVVEHKDISVNSAHV
-158 STLVGVEVYS
+158 SELAGGVEVYS
-168 ISVPVRDDNDSV
+168 ISVPVKNDNDSV

-187 FPVDVIE
+187 FPVDVVE
-194 RKLNDILTDSSE
+194 RKLNSILTDSSE

-212 ETNMA
+212 EANMA
-217 RVCRGR
+217 RVCRGK

-228 VALDGTTP
+228 VALDGTSP
-236 GAAPRY
+236 GAPPRY

-248 MAFSRN
+248 MVYNRN
-254 NALKGNDRP
+254 NAANGVPP
-263 YGSWEVHE
+263 YGSWVIHE
-271 SNGQEILLHYA
+271 TNGQEILLHYA

-312 LTTLVAMVVLLIAI
+312 LTTLVSMVVLLIAI
-326 RYITARVVIRPLE
+326 RHITTKVVIRPLE
-339 AINRFSNDVAHGK
+339 AISRFSNDFAHGK

-358 RNINTNDEIGAVC
+358 RNINSNDELGMVC
-371 KNVEEMQKKL
+371 KNIEEMQQKL
-381 VSAVSGIHDTSN
+381 VSAVSGIHDTTN
-393 DLSRCSRNVTD
+393 DLSRCSHNVID
-404 TVQSVDRDAQVQ
+404 TVQSVDCDAQVQ
-416 NIAVENIVSS
+416 NIAVENIANS
-426 VEQVNASIRLNSEDA
+426 VEQVNVSIRLNSEDA
-441 MRTHVNSKEIAN
+441 TRTHVNSKEIAE
-453 DIISVTKATADT
+453 DIVSVSKATADT
-465 YDCMQRIVE
+465 YDCMRRIVE

-503 GTGFAVVAAEIRKLS
+503 GSGFAVVAAEIRKLS

-573 TGTISD
+573 TGAISN
-579 AVKQLSEISQNNT
+579 AVQQLSEISQNNT

-599 VYANVLFN
+599 VAANVLVN
-607 DVAHLNK
+607 DVGKLNK

-629 NDILAAMEVC
+629 DDILAAIEMC
-639 KTEIL
+639 KSQIL
-644 ALKTKLIALSPE
+644 GLRSKLLAVSPE
-656 GDAQTN
+656 GDA
-662 AIETKIDETL
+662 ETQVVEERIDEAL
-672 QDIDNDANTKKQ
+672 QDADKMVNRFKNN
-684 LTAK
+684 

>member
-1 MKKVLSKIFRYLG
+1 MKKVLSKIFSCLG

-39 DFVIYAIISN
+39 DIVIYAIISN

-54 ANKANQRTVKIL
+54 TNKANQRTVKIL

-83 MRHYYEKST
+83 MRHYYQKNS
-92 IEEFLVFSTRF
+92 IDEFLAFTRRF

-121 RCYNSNGVTDKYNVK
+121 RSFNSLGNNDLYNVK

-143 LVVEHKDISVNSAHM
+143 LVVEHKDISVNSAHV
-158 STLVGVEVYS
+158 SELAGGVEVYS
-168 ISVPVRDDNDSV
+168 ISVPVKNDNDSV

-187 FPVDVIE
+187 FPVDVVE
-194 RKLNDILTDSSE
+194 RKLNSILTDSSE

-212 ETNMA
+212 EANMA
-217 RVCRGR
+217 RVCRGK

-228 VALDGTTP
+228 VALDGTSP
-236 GAAPRY
+236 GAPPRY

-248 MAFSRN
+248 MVYNRN
-254 NALKGNDRP
+254 NAANGVPP
-263 YGSWEVHE
+263 YGSWVIHE
-271 SNGQEILLHYA
+271 TNGQEILLHYA

-312 LTTLVAMVVLLIAI
+312 LTTLVSMVVLLIAI
-326 RYITARVVIRPLE
+326 RHITTKVVIRPLE
-339 AINRFSNDVAHGK
+339 AISRFSNDFAHGK

-358 RNINTNDEIGAVC
+358 RNINSNDELGMVC
-371 KNVEEMQKKL
+371 KNIEEMQQKL
-381 VSAVSGIHDTSN
+381 VSAVSGIHDTTN
-393 DLSRCSRNVTD
+393 DLSRCSHNVID
-404 TVQSVDRDAQVQ
+404 TVQSVDCDAQVQ
-416 NIAVENIVSS
+416 NVAVENIANS

-441 MRTHVNSKEIAN
+441 TRTHVNSKEIAE
-453 DIISVTKATADT
+453 DIVSVSKATADT
-465 YDCMQRIVE
+465 YDCMRRIVE

-503 GTGFAVVAAEIRKLS
+503 GSGFAVVAAEIRKLS

-573 TGTISD
+573 TGAISN
-579 AVKQLSEISQNNT
+579 AVQQLSEISQNNT

-599 VYANVLFN
+599 VAANVLVN
-607 DVAHLNK
+607 DVGKLNK

-629 NDILAAMEVC
+629 DDILAAIEMC
-639 KTEIL
+639 KSQIL
-644 ALKTKLIALSPE
+644 GLRSKLLAVSPE
-656 GDAQTN
+656 GDA
-662 AIETKIDETL
+662 ETQVVEERIDEAL
-672 QDIDNDANTKKQ
+672 QDADKMVNRFKNN
-684 LTAK
+684 

>member
-49 YTDTA
+49 YTETA

-83 MRHYYEKST
+83 MRHYYQKST

-121 RCYNSNGVTDKYNVK
+121 RYYNSNGVTDKYNVK

-187 FPVDVIE
+187 FPVDVVE

-212 ETNMA
+212 EANMA
-217 RVCRGR
+217 RVCRGK

-228 VALDGTTP
+228 VTLDGTASD
-236 GAAPRY
+236 AAPRY

-248 MAFSRN
+248 IAYSRN

-416 NIAVENIVSS
+416 NIAVENIASS

-453 DIISVTKATADT
+453 DIVSVAKATADT

-536 AATTQTVD
+536 TATTQTVD

-573 TGTISD
+573 TGTISNS
-579 AVKQLSEISQNNT
+579 VQQLTEISQNNT
-592 VSADKLT
+592 ASADKLT

-607 DVAHLNK
+607 DVERLNK
-614 LVDFFRLDRDRDLRR
+614 LVDFFRLDRDIDLRR
-629 NDILAAMEVC
+629 DDILAAIEVC
-639 KTEIL
+639 KTEIF
-644 ALKTKLIALSPE
+644 ALKTKLIATSPE
-656 GDAQTN
+656 GDAQTL
-662 AIETKIDETL
+662 AIEDKIDEVL
-672 QDIDNDANTKKQ
+672 QDDSQPAKK
-684 LTAK
+684 

>member
-1 MKKVLSKIFRYLG
+1 MKKVLSKIFSCLG

-39 DFVIYAIISN
+39 DIVIYAIISN

-54 ANKANQRTVKIL
+54 TNKANQRTVKIL

-83 MRHYYEKST
+83 MRHYYQKNS
-92 IEEFLVFSTRF
+92 IDEFLAFTRRF

-121 RCYNSNGVTDKYNVK
+121 RSFNSLGNNDLYNVK

-143 LVVEHKDISVNSAHM
+143 LVMEHKDISVNSAHV
-158 STLVGVEVYS
+158 SELAGGVEVYS
-168 ISVPVRDDNDSV
+168 ISVPVKNDNDSV

-187 FPVDVIE
+187 FPVDVVE
-194 RKLNDILTDSSE
+194 RKLNSILTDSSE

-212 ETNMA
+212 EANMA
-217 RVCRGR
+217 RVCRGK

-228 VALDGTTP
+228 VALDGTSP
-236 GAAPRY
+236 GAPPRY

-248 MAFSRN
+248 MVYNRN
-254 NALKGNDRP
+254 NAANGVPP
-263 YGSWEVHE
+263 YGSWVIHE
-271 SNGQEILLHYA
+271 TNGQEILLHYA

-312 LTTLVAMVVLLIAI
+312 LTTLVSMVVLLIAI
-326 RYITARVVIRPLE
+326 RHITTKVVIRPLE
-339 AINRFSNDVAHGK
+339 AISRFSNDFAHGK

-358 RNINTNDEIGAVC
+358 RNINSNDELGMVC
-371 KNVEEMQKKL
+371 KNIEEMQQKL
-381 VSAVSGIHDTSN
+381 VSAVSGIHDTTN
-393 DLSRCSRNVTD
+393 DLSRCSHNVID
-404 TVQSVDRDAQVQ
+404 TVQSVDCDAQVQ
-416 NIAVENIVSS
+416 NIAVENIANS

-441 MRTHVNSKEIAN
+441 TRTHVNSKEIAE
-453 DIISVTKATADT
+453 DIVSVSKATADT
-465 YDCMQRIVE
+465 YDCMRRIVE

-503 GTGFAVVAAEIRKLS
+503 GSGFAVVAAEIRKLS

-573 TGTISD
+573 TGAISN
-579 AVKQLSEISQNNT
+579 AVQQLSEISQNNT

-599 VYANVLFN
+599 VAANVLVN
-607 DVAHLNK
+607 DVGKLNK

-629 NDILAAMEVC
+629 DDILAAIEMC
-639 KTEIL
+639 KSQIL
-644 ALKTKLIALSPE
+644 GLRSKLLAVSPE
-656 GDAQTN
+656 GDA
-662 AIETKIDETL
+662 ETQVVEERIDEAL
-672 QDIDNDANTKKQ
+672 QDADKMVNRFKNN
-684 LTAK
+684 

>member
-1 MKKVLSKIFRYLG
+1 MKKVLSKIFSCLG

-39 DFVIYAIISN
+39 DIVIYAIISN

-83 MRHYYEKST
+83 MRHYYQKNS
-92 IEEFLVFSTRF
+92 IDEFLVFTRRF

-121 RCYNSNGVTDKYNVK
+121 RSFNSLGNNDLYNVK

-143 LVVEHKDISVNSAHM
+143 LVVEHKDISVNSAHV
-158 STLVGVEVYS
+158 SELAGGVEVYS
-168 ISVPVRDDNDSV
+168 ISVPVKNDNDSV

-187 FPVDVIE
+187 FPVDVVE
-194 RKLNDILTDSSE
+194 RKLNSILTDSSE

-212 ETNMA
+212 EANMA
-217 RVCRGR
+217 RVCRGK

-228 VALDGTTP
+228 VALDGTSP
-236 GAAPRY
+236 GAPPRY

-248 MAFSRN
+248 MVYNRN
-254 NALKGNDRP
+254 NAANGVPP
-263 YGSWEVHE
+263 YGSWVIHE
-271 SNGQEILLHYA
+271 TNGQEILLHYA

-312 LTTLVAMVVLLIAI
+312 LTTLVSMVVLLIAI
-326 RYITARVVIRPLE
+326 RHITTKVVIRPLE
-339 AINRFSNDVAHGK
+339 AISRFSNDFAHGK

-358 RNINTNDEIGAVC
+358 RNINSNDELGMVC
-371 KNVEEMQKKL
+371 KNIEEMQQKL
-381 VSAVSGIHDTSN
+381 VSAVSGIHDTTN
-393 DLSRCSRNVTD
+393 DLSRCSHNVID
-404 TVQSVDRDAQVQ
+404 TVQSVDCDAQVQ
-416 NIAVENIVSS
+416 NIAVENIANS
-426 VEQVNASIRLNSEDA
+426 VEQVNVSIRLNSEDA
-441 MRTHVNSKEIAN
+441 TRTHVNSKEIAE
-453 DIISVTKATADT
+453 DIVSVSKATADT
-465 YDCMQRIVE
+465 YDCMRRIVE

-503 GTGFAVVAAEIRKLS
+503 GSGFAVVAAEIRKLS

-573 TGTISD
+573 TGAISN
-579 AVKQLSEISQNNT
+579 AVQQLSEISQNNT

-599 VYANVLFN
+599 VAANVLVN
-607 DVAHLNK
+607 DVGKLNK

-629 NDILAAMEVC
+629 DDILAAIEMC
-639 KTEIL
+639 KSQIL
-644 ALKTKLIALSPE
+644 GLRSKLLAVSPE
-656 GDAQTN
+656 GDA
-662 AIETKIDETL
+662 ETQVVEERIDEAL
-672 QDIDNDANTKKQ
+672 QDADQMVNRFKNN
-684 LTAK
+684 